1 MNRINF
7 WGFPVDNLSLEEALQ
22 QIEGFIRTG
31 KPHQH
36 VAINVDKIIK
46 MRKDPQFRKTIAGCD
61 LITIDGQPLIWV
73 SRLLGQPIK
82 ERFGGLDIINGIIP
96 RAADK
101 GYRIYLL
108 GAREEVVEKVVE
120 YYKLKFSSLKI
131 AGWHNGYW
139 EARKEEKIVTEIRN
153 VKPDILFVAVSSPK
167 KEVFLQKY
175 LRKMDVPFVMG
186 VGGAFDII
194 AGVTKRAPKWMQRCS
209 LEWLFRLY
217 QEPLRLWK
225 RYLIEDPIFVWLVLK
240 ELVKVRVLGRSK

>member
-31 KPHQH
+31 KPQQH

-61 LITIDGQPLIWV
+61 LITIDGQPLIWA
-73 SRLLGQPIK
+73 SKLLGRPIK
-82 ERFGGLDIINGIIP
+82 ERFGGLDIMNGIIP
-96 RAADK
+96 RAVDK

-108 GAREEVVEKVVE
+108 GAREEVVKKVVE
-120 YYKLKFSSLKI
+120 HYKLKFPSLRI
-131 AGWHNGYW
+131 VGWRDGYW
-139 EARKEEKIVTEIRN
+139 EARKEEKMVTEIKN
-153 VKPDILFVAVSSPK
+153 VKPDILFVAISSPK

-194 AGVTKRAPKWMQRCS
+194 AGVTKRAPKWMQRCG
-209 LEWLFRLY
+209 LEWLFRLC
-217 QEPLRLWK
+217 QEPRRLWK
-225 RYLIEDPIFVWLVLK
+225 RYLLEDPIFLWLVLK
-240 ELVKVRVLGRSK
+240 EFLKKCFG

>member
-61 LITIDGQPLIWV
+61 LVTIDGQPLIWA
-73 SRLLGQPIK
+73 SRLLGRPIK
-82 ERFGGLDIINGIIP
+82 ERFGGLDIMNGLIP

-101 GYRIYLL
+101 GYRVYFL
-108 GAREEVVEKVVE
+108 GAREEVVKIVVGHYE
-120 YYKLKFSSLKI
+120 AKFPSLRI
-131 AGWHNGYW
+131 VGWHNGYW
-139 EARKEEKIVTEIRN
+139 KTKREERIVREIKN
-153 VKPDILFVAVSSPK
+153 AKPDILFVAISSPK
-167 KEVFLQKY
+167 KEVFLQKH
-175 LRKMDVPFVMG
+175 LKKMNVPFVMG
-186 VGGAFDII
+186 VGGAFDIV
-194 AGVTKRAPKWMQRCS
+194 AGVTKRAPKWMQRCG

-217 QEPLRLWK
+217 QEPRRLWK
-225 RYLIEDPIFVWLVLK
+225 RYLIEDPVFLWLVAK
-240 ELVKVRVLGRSK
+240 ELAKKWIGR